1 MPNYEDY
8 LEHFF
13 DNTEVSIREGKGQEL
28 SDNLS
33 HVAELIQELIDR
45 ETDSNGQFRS
55 NYAFCRRQY
64 IDLYNTVLEDG
75 ADEDLRT
82 SIIDSIS
89 AIANYSRQAND
100 LEAFDQL
107 LNSITSCYVQSYPN
121 PGFDDAVGNIFE
133 RYSHIQY
140 GTTQTFEDVDSVDR
154 LAKSQESIDTLLQYY
169 RELWRCSIEN
179 GCKESIKRLHHNLE
193 DVRAFERAQYLPLGT
208 PESEYNEDFLDQ
220 KQEIA
225 NTFGKR
231 IQVQKFAGYS
241 WGYNLYVK
249 GIISEEEFIE
259 ELLQKYAEQNFSSI
273 SSLTETYFEIQSILG
288 EVPYWE
294 NWETNRQLQ
303 QSLGPVM
310 TSMGANSWMPS
321 FYLAFSLYLFDED
334 TQENFS
340 NSTPEELPFP
350 TGSRERIEINSLLDA
365 IEEFEDDYPL
375 DFLLDAQVDINE
387 RIEKLSETLD
397 RALSHAEKQ
406 DIMRMRNHPIE
417 SEYVDS
423 WEKEVNDQFDSSCL
437 LKQALKEIG
446 LLKQKPFPPDL
457 DGIKV
462 SVGYPR
468 KRNFVPEEAVHKSP
482 TGNFQSIL
490 DSYREYVFR
499 RMTLEEH
506 TVDTV
511 DELLDEI
518 EDQVERRRPSVILFR
533 AGEHRRKLLEDD
545 RFTHGSDFPN
555 SHHTFLDIPV
565 LTEATETYSAL
576 LLLENESHGVEF
588 VEDDLVFNLEAT
600 PGEEAEVIDMPN
612 KPLESIPYTNA
623 PLDFVEMEV
632 RFRGYIQSEELDG
645 VLFQIDS
652 EDPE

>member
-13 DNTEVSIREGKGQEL
+13 DNAEASVREGKGQEL

-33 HVAELIQELIDR
+33 HIVELIQELIDR
-45 ETDSNGQFRS
+45 EVDSKGQFRS

-64 IDLYNTVLEDG
+64 IQLYDTVLENG

-100 LEAFDQL
+100 IEAFDQL
-107 LNSITSCYVQSYPN
+107 LNSITSCYVHSYPK
-121 PGFDDAVGNIFE
+121 PGFDDATGNIFE
-133 RYSHIQY
+133 RYSHIQL
-140 GTTQTFEDVDSVDR
+140 GVTQNFEDVDNVDR
-154 LAKSQESIDTLLQYY
+154 LAKSQEIIDTLLQYY
-169 RELWRCSIEN
+169 RELWRCSVEN
-179 GCKESIKRLHHNLE
+179 GCKESIKRLHHNLD
-193 DVRAFERAQYLPLGT
+193 DVRAFEQAQHLPIGT
-208 PESEYNEDFLDQ
+208 PEREYNEDFLEK

-225 NTFGKR
+225 NTFRKR
-231 IQVQKFAGYS
+231 IQIQKFAGYS

-249 GIISEEEFIE
+249 GVISEEEFMQ

-294 NWETNRQLQ
+294 EWETNRQLQ

-310 TSMGANSWMPS
+310 TSMGTNSWIPS

-334 TQENFS
+334 TQDSFS
-340 NSTPEELPFP
+340 NSTSKELPFP
-350 TGSRERIEINSLLDA
+350 TGSKERIEINSLQDA
-365 IEEFEDDYPL
+365 IEGFEDDYPL
-375 DFLLDAQVDINE
+375 DSLLDDQVDIND

-397 RALSHAEKQ
+397 RAHSHAEKQ

-417 SEYVDS
+417 PEYVDS
-423 WEKEVNDQFDSSCL
+423 WEEELNDQFDSSCL
-437 LKQALKEIG
+437 LRESLKEIG
-446 LLKQKPFPPDL
+446 LLKQKRFPPDL
-457 DGIKV
+457 DGIKI

-468 KRNFVPEEAVHKSP
+468 KRNFVSEEAVHKSA
-482 TGNFQSIL
+482 TGNFRSIL
-490 DSYREYVFR
+490 DDYREYVLR
-499 RMTLEEH
+499 RLTLEEH

-511 DELLDEI
+511 DELLNEI
-518 EDQVERRRPSVILFR
+518 EDQVEERDPPVILLKTGQHRRR
-533 AGEHRRKLLEDD
+533 LLEDE
-545 RFTHGSDFPN
+545 RFTHGSDLSN

-565 LTEATETYSAL
+565 LTEPTETYTAL

-588 VEDDLVFNLEAT
+588 VEDGRVFNLEAT
-600 PGEEAEVIDMPN
+600 PGEEAGVFDMPN
-612 KPLESIPYTNA
+612 KPLESVPYTNA
-623 PLDFVEMEV
+623 PHDFVEMKV
-632 RFRGYIQSEELDG
+632 RLRGYIQSEELDG
-645 VLFQIDS
+645 VRFQMKS
-652 EDPE
+652 ENPE